1 MDMKVFVDAD
11 PDVRLSRRSANFY
24 FCFVL
29 FFFSHKLLEL
39 DTIHDTLV
47 P

>member
-29 FFFSHKLLEL
+29 FFFLINYLNWTRYMIL
-39 DTIHDTLV
+39 
-47 P
+47 

>member
-11 PDVRLSRRSANFY
+11 SDVRLSRRSANFY
-24 FCFVL
+24 FVL